1 MIVGDH
7 NTPMVNTN
15 SQVFPQDT
23 VTADRTLALLM
34 KNPQINT
41 HSNQQNR
48 MPDQQNTISLFN
60 EFLPPQHQ
68 SSPVISNLLQY
79 INPAVFI
86 QRNGR
91 LPPILNGACPAR
103 PTWEDQYKTVMCE
116 AKLLFDECP
125 YGENCRFAHN
135 YNELRTIKPQPRN
148 SRKYKTRLCEKYN
161 RKQICPYGE
170 NCFFIHLDPNNPNNQ
185 EFFDLCYRMS
195 QIDPQFS
202 VNALD
207 SSYPMKNRI
216 GFSASVPVGTTRF
229 LNKSH
234 SIAQNGLPRLSGLRD
249 STSNIIPHP
258 PSYVGS
264 ISERVPSPLS
274 VAPSASSTSDTVHSY
289 QLRQQMMEH
298 LRNLN
303 DFESLPLKERGPKT
317 QYNPF
322 IGGIDL
328 SSSFSGFKC

>member
-41 HSNQQNR
+41 HANQQNG

-60 EFLPPQHQ
+60 EFLLPQHQ
-68 SSPVISNLLQY
+68 SSSPVISNLLQY

-207 SSYPMKNRI
+207 SMHRSLWVLLAFSTNRI
-216 GFSASVPVGTTRF
+216 QLHKMVCLGSVDCETLLRTLSHIRLHMLARF
-229 LNKSH
+229 LNE
-234 SIAQNGLPRLSGLRD
+234 SIKRSSIGFEYERYSAF
-249 STSNIIPHP
+249 IPIATANDGASP
-258 PSYVGS
+258 E
-264 ISERVPSPLS
+264 SER
-274 VAPSASSTSDTVHSY
+274 
-289 QLRQQMMEH
+289 
-298 LRNLN
+298 
-303 DFESLPLKERGPKT
+303 
-317 QYNPF
+317 
-322 IGGIDL
+322 I
-328 SSSFSGFKC
+328 